1 MVKIS
6 IKKDKKAIKGKPKPR
21 QKQKQKQ
28 SQKVVVNIGS
38 SYRPKRR
45 TTGQA
50 LEKNKVVNKSSTAPT
65 PTINVP
71 QANPLYKQ
79 PESQAVLGELLKY
92 LKETGV
98 KEKEKNNELEKDKVK
113 ENKATIP
120 IDEEIAQVQFTTINS
135 QNISAL
141 SSGLATPQ
149 FNPLSTPLNYMSLH
163 NALGALVQQADL
175 EGENPNTGRI
185 SLSTFNNPNSS
196 SSTSIIPAP
205 DYIDEDYSTISNRSI
220 PSYDSIPLT
229 HIENQSTLTQYLSN
243 KPQAEPDQ
251 EAVITEP
258 QLETIITQPQQ
269 ELVQPET
276 QGAPLEII
284 TNEPAQQDA
293 IIIDTPEPERAVYEE
308 AEEAIN
314 MMSQALKQ
322 TKQDES
328 KRAEEPTKKTKSK
341 PAEEPP
347 PMIEIKRV
355 DGPAQTTPYTKD
367 QIKKMRLQKVGEIIT
382 AEKIK
387 DKKGNVLLF
396 NGGRI
401 FPEGSLKD
409 EVELPEVKKLIYSH
423 YGLKD

>member
-6 IKKDKKAIKGKPKPR
+6 IKKDKKAIKAKPK

-28 SQKVVVNIGS
+28 SQKVIVNIGS

-50 LEKNKVVNKSSTAPT
+50 LEKNKVVNKSTTAPT

-113 ENKATIP
+113 EKKATIP
-120 IDEEIAQVQFTTINS
+120 TDDEIAQVQFTTINS

-149 FNPLSTPLNYMSLH
+149 FNPLSTPLNYRSLH

-185 SLSTFNNPNSS
+185 SLSTFNNPSSS

-205 DYIDEDYSTISNRSI
+205 DYPDEDYSTLSNGSRT
-220 PSYDSIPLT
+220 PLS
-229 HIENQSTLTQYLSN
+229 HIDNQSSLTEYLSN

-269 ELVQPET
+269 ELVQPEK

-293 IIIDTPEPERAVYEE
+293 VIIDTPEPEKAVYEE

-314 MMSQALKQ
+314 MMSQALKP

-328 KRAEEPTKKTKSK
+328 KQAEEPKKKTKSK

-355 DGPAQTTPYTKD
+355 DGPAQTTPYTKE
-367 QIKKMRLQKVGEIIT
+367 QIKK
-382 AEKIK
+382 
-387 DKKGNVLLF
+387 
-396 NGGRI
+396 
-401 FPEGSLKD
+401 
-409 EVELPEVKKLIYSH
+409 
-423 YGLKD
+423 

>member
-6 IKKDKKAIKGKPKPR
+6 IKKDKKAIKAKPK

-28 SQKVVVNIGS
+28 SQKVIVNIGS

-50 LEKNKVVNKSSTAPT
+50 LEKNKVVNKSSTATT

-113 ENKATIP
+113 EKKATIP
-120 IDEEIAQVQFTTINS
+120 TDDEIAQVQFTTINS

-149 FNPLSTPLNYMSLH
+149 FNPLSTPLNYRSLH

-185 SLSTFNNPNSS
+185 SLSTFNNPSSS

-205 DYIDEDYSTISNRSI
+205 DYPDEDYSTLSNGSRT
-220 PSYDSIPLT
+220 PLS
-229 HIENQSTLTQYLSN
+229 HIDNQSSLTEYLSN
-243 KPQAEPDQ
+243 KPQEEPDQ

-269 ELVQPET
+269 ELVQPEK

-293 IIIDTPEPERAVYEE
+293 VIIDTPEPEKAVYEE

-314 MMSQALKQ
+314 MMSQALKP

-328 KRAEEPTKKTKSK
+328 KQAEEKTDSRQAEEPTKKTKSK

-347 PMIEIKRV
+347 PMIVIKRV
-355 DGPAQTTPYTKD
+355 DGPAQTTPYTKE
-367 QIKKMRLQKVGEIIT
+367 QIKK
-382 AEKIK
+382 
-387 DKKGNVLLF
+387 
-396 NGGRI
+396 
-401 FPEGSLKD
+401 
-409 EVELPEVKKLIYSH
+409 
-423 YGLKD
+423 

>member
-6 IKKDKKAIKGKPKPR
+6 IKKDKKAIKAKPK

-28 SQKVVVNIGS
+28 SQKVVVNI
-38 SYRPKRR
+38 YRPKRR

-120 IDEEIAQVQFTTINS
+120 IDDEIAQVQFTTINS

-149 FNPLSTPLNYMSLH
+149 FKPLSTPLNYISLH

-205 DYIDEDYSTISNRSI
+205 DYIDEDYSTLSNGTRT
-220 PSYDSIPLT
+220 PLSN
-229 HIENQSTLTQYLSN
+229 IDNQSSLTEYLSN

-293 IIIDTPEPERAVYEE
+293 VIIDTPEPERAVYEE
-308 AEEAIN
+308 VEEAIN
-314 MMSQALKQ
+314 MMSQALKP

-328 KRAEEPTKKTKSK
+328 KQAEEKTDSKQAEEPTKKTKSK
-341 PAEEPP
+341 PTKDPP

-355 DGPAQTTPYTKD
+355 DGPAQTTPYTKE

-401 FPEGSLKD
+401 FPEGSLKE